1 MGEQITSQ
9 IPKMGSVCLCL
20 ALALAACTATTGT
33 KVPTGEYQLSKITKI
48 GISAKKEE
56 EFSLRISR
64 EQMTNTGGILGG
76 LVGLGIE
83 AGIRSSS
90 DSKLEDALKLLVGD
104 FDPTQVLTEKLSNRM
119 QAASAFKEVLTIKS
133 QDERS
138 LRENALDGLLEV
150 TLMQWGLRLC
160 SASTSGEQVEV
171 ALTVHGKV
179 ILLGNGNTVWERDE
193 VYRDGMYHPV
203 SKFQVQDGYIKQA
216 LSAAID
222 NLAGKIVNDI
232 LFP

>member
-64 EQMTNTGGILGG
+64 EQMTNTGAFWGG
-76 LVGLGIE
+76 LIGLGIE

-90 DSKLEDALKLLVGD
+90 DTKLEDALKPLVGD
-104 FDPTQVLTEKLSNRM
+104 FDPAQVLTEKLSSQM
-119 QAASAFKEVLTIKS
+119 QAAAAFKQVLPIKS

-171 ALTVHGKV
+171 ASTVHGKV

-193 VYRDGMYHPV
+193 VYREGMCHPV
-203 SKFQVQDGYIKQA
+203 SKFQGQDGYIKQA

-222 NLAGKIVNDI
+222 NLAGKIVDDI